1 MNFGDSI
8 SAANRRAVERSGLI
22 KEMFMKKI
30 AAFIAFGT
38 AQHKVFATTVA
49 LSAGAGAG
57 VLAAAAG
64 LDPFVWAA
72 ATLGAAYV
80 YLHHDDKP
88 RNRLFNIVL
97 SIILGAFGSNA
108 SAAWVKASYKLDSP
122 LIEVFLALVIAMAWP
137 WVFERFLGKK
147 E

>member
-1 MNFGDSI
+1 
-8 SAANRRAVERSGLI
+8 
-22 KEMFMKKI
+22 MKRI
-30 AAFIAFGT
+30 AAVIALGT
-38 AQHKVFATTVA
+38 IQQNIIAATVA
-49 LSAGAGAG
+49 VGTSAGVG

-80 YLHHDDKP
+80 YLHHEDKP
-88 RNRLFNIVL
+88 RNRLFNIAL
-97 SIILGAFGSNA
+97 SIVLGAFGSNA